1 MTRHLSSAHQ
11 YLCLLWQ
18 EHYLPIQVTG
28 ANGVATNYTFPVNG
42 PNFSDVFP
50 APGAPGAYTVT
61 STFTPSAGSTLTGS
75 TSGPASLTVAAAAA
89 TITETVNPNPATA
102 GSTVTVNGTVT
113 NADGSAGA
121 GTVQLYV
128 RRNTLYDYV
137 AKYAGRWSICAD
149 WRLYIWTVLPAAGS
163 QEDMSV

>member
-1 MTRHLSSAHQ
+1 
-11 YLCLLWQ
+11 
-18 EHYLPIQVTG
+18 VTG

-42 PNFSDVFP
+42 PNFSDVFS
-50 APGAPGAYTVT
+50 APGAPGTYTVT

-75 TSGPASLTVAAAAA
+75 TSGPASLTVGAAAA

-113 NADGSAGA
+113 NADGSSGA

-137 AKYAGRWSICAD
+137 AKYAGRGCHTVTCLAVLHH
-149 WRLYIWTVLPAAGS
+149 RLSLLTDTIKLLYWHRPALRKYIST
-163 QEDMSV
+163 